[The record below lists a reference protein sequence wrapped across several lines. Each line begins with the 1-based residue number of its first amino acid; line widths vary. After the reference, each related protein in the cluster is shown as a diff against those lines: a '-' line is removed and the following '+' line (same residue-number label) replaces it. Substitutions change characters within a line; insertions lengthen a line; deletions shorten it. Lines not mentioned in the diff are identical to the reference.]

1 MTAHSPSTSSN
12 QHGLTLVE
20 LLIALAIGL
29 FLVGAIA
36 ALYVN
41 TRSSFTYSN
50 EVARIQETGRFALD
64 TISRDIRMAGYN
76 GCSRSVTTLSVINN
90 SSANPLLDITTPI
103 RGFEGGSLPSV
114 LTSSSVGAI
123 NVSGGPDALILIG
136 GSSSGE
142 MVVSSHDPVLAQ
154 IDSFA
159 HSVKSGEFMMVTDC
173 YKATM
178 FQVSAVAT
186 NNFQHNAGGTPGN
199 CSKFLGAGCPVTGGG
214 VSYVYKPGSSI
225 MRVFSNAYFIGDSSL
240 NNGTRSLYSM
250 ALEGTNGTPAKRELL
265 TNVEDM
271 QILYGV
277 DNDSNGVVDNYLAAS
292 AISDW
297 SKVVSVR
304 ISLLIR
310 STGTN
315 VTSAIQPYTY
325 MGTQV
330 TPTDRALRQVF
341 AETVVARNR
350 SY

>member
-1 MTAHSPSTSSN
+1 MTALSPSTSSK

-76 GCSRSVTTLSVINN
+76 GCSRSVTTLSVVNN

-114 LTSSSVGAI
+114 LTAAGAI
-123 NVSGGPDALILIG
+123 NASDALILIG

-142 MVVSSHDPVLAQ
+142 MVVSSHDPALAQ
-154 IDSFA
+154 IDSFG

-173 YKATM
+173 SKATM

-186 NNFQHNAGGTPGN
+186 DNFQHNTGGSPGN

-214 VSYVYKPGSSI
+214 VSYVYQPGSSI

-250 ALEGTNGTPAKRELL
+250 ALEGTSGTPVKRELL

-277 DNDSNGVVDNYLAAS
+277 DNDSNGVIDKYDAAS

-304 ISLLIR
+304 ISLLVR

-315 VTSAIQPYTY
+315 VTSAAQPYTY
-325 MGTQV
+325 MDTQF